1 MARYEHLNI
10 YKSAFDLVKI
20 VESQVL
26 TFSKYNKYT
35 LGTDLRNF
43 SRNILFMIIEINN
56 LTDKKSKLKE
66 LELEIEKLKILI
78 RLCKELNVFSSFGA
92 YENIISKTIEI
103 AKITQGWLKS
113 SK

>member
-1 MARYEHLNI
+1 MARYEHLAI
-10 YKSAFDLVKI
+10 YKTSFDLVKI
-20 VESQVL
+20 IENQVS

-43 SRNILFMIIEINN
+43 SRNILFLVIEINN
-56 LTDKKSKLKE
+56 LRDKENKLKE

-78 RLCKELNVFSSFGA
+78 RMCKELNAFSSFGA
-92 YENIISKTIEI
+92 YENIITKTIEI